1 MQSKA
6 TTVAA
11 YLKELPADRRKALSK
26 LRAVIR
32 KAAPKAV
39 EEMQYGMVA
48 YTIGEPVLAW
58 ASQKNYMAFYV
69 CYTDVVGKYGSA
81 LGKLNCGKSC
91 IRFKRLEDLPLDVV
105 AKIVKDAVN
114 ASLPKRKSNKG

>member
-32 KAAPKAV
+32 KAAPKAI

-48 YTIGEPVLAW
+48 YTMGEPILAL

-69 CYTDVVGKYGSA
+69 CYTDLVGKYGSA

-91 IRFKRLEDLPLDVV
+91 IRFNRLKDLPLDVV
-105 AKIVKDAVN
+105 GKIVKDAVK
-114 ASLPKRKSNKG
+114 AHRAKRKSSKG

>member
-6 TTVAA
+6 TTVAG

-26 LRAVIR
+26 LRTVIR

-39 EEMQYGMVA
+39 EEMQYGMIA
-48 YTIGEPVLAW
+48 YTMGEPILAL
-58 ASQKNYMAFYV
+58 ASQKNYMAFYA
-69 CYTDVVGKYGSA
+69 CYTDVVGKYGSS

-91 IRFKRLEDLPLDVV
+91 IRFNRLEDLPLDVV
-105 AKIVKDAVN
+105 AKIVKDTVK
-114 ASLPKRKSNKG
+114 ASRAKQQSNNR